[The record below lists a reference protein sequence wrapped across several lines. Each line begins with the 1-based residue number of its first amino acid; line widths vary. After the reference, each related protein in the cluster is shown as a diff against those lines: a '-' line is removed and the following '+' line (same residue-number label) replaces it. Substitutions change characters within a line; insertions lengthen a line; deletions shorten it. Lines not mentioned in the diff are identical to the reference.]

1 MTDAEEI
8 VAVKPSRAQRP
19 DPVATAAEAAGK
31 DSFFLRGGLVDA
43 WFERRSDVLVVSF
56 DNLASVGEYEPA
68 QPWLYA
74 RAEKAGV
81 SLLGLMASR
90 KDWYR
95 NADTA
100 ALICALRDA
109 GLFARF
115 RRVVFVGA
123 SMGGFAACAYARL
136 VPDAAV
142 LAFSPQS
149 TLDRKRAPF
158 EKRYRYGAKKWD
170 WTGDFSDAAGVADG
184 REITLV
190 YDPKVPE
197 DRAHAMRLDGAGVR
211 HLPVPRTGHRAIRS
225 LKSLGV
231 LDGLVEGTMRGDFDA
246 VAFWRGFRARRGD
259 VGWQRAICAEAVERG
274 HQPLLRRA
282 VAAMVRAYPDLGFP
296 RREAKRLAGAVP
308 MQHLP
313 PKLVHVTAGNPQ
325 APFSGAIEE
334 ISRAL
339 VVPERAHDRSL
350 ASGVLY
356 AGGRYAPLSQ
366 AWIRARKPTP
376 EPVLSADEPVVDLAG
391 RHLFAGHFRGHFG
404 HFMVE
409 STARLWALDHLDGKI
424 DSILYLPYRG
434 ATGANLRAMD
444 GMDAFFRLLGVE
456 VPVVAHP
463 TALRVERLVL
473 PELGFGWNERYAGSP
488 AYRAFMQGRLRGAV
502 RAEGGERLYIS
513 RARLNAQRGG
523 ILGETVIEENL
534 ARAGYE
540 VFHPEKHSLEVQIAR
555 YRAARRI
562 VALDGSALHLAAYVA
577 EPGTEV
583 AMVLRRSRANAADYI
598 LQFRSFCGVD
608 PQVIDV
614 IRHDWIG
621 ADASRVDFRSVGEI
635 DFDAL
640 FRALKAKG
648 FLPKSFRPDTPDA
661 ATVAEMLAR
670 FQEKRGAMRTLG
682 AGELHLDAEE
692 GA

>member
-1 MTDAEEI
+1 MTEAEEI
-8 VAVKPSRAQRP
+8 APVKPSRAVRP
-19 DPVATAAEAAGK
+19 AEVATAAEGVGLDA
-31 DSFFLRGGLVDA
+31 FTLCCGLVDA

-56 DNLASVGEYEPA
+56 DNLSSVGEYDPP

-81 SLLGLMASR
+81 SLLGIMASR

-95 NADTA
+95 NGDTA
-100 ALICALRDA
+100 ALIGALRDA
-109 GLFARF
+109 GLFAGF
-115 RRVVFVGA
+115 RRVLFTGA

-158 EKRYRYGAKKWD
+158 ERRYRYGSKKWD

-197 DRAHAMRLDGAGVR
+197 DAAHAARLDGAGVV
-211 HLPVPRTGHRAIRS
+211 HLRVPRTGHRAIRS
-225 LKSLGV
+225 LKALGV
-231 LDGLVEGTMRGDFDA
+231 LDGLIEGQMRGDFDA
-246 VAFWRGFRARRGD
+246 GAFWRGFRARRGD
-259 VGWQRAICAEAVERG
+259 VGWQRGICAEAVARG

-282 VAAMVRAYPDLGFP
+282 VAAMIRAYPEHGFA
-296 RREAKRLAGAVP
+296 RREAKRLAEAAP
-308 MQHLP
+308 MQHVP
-313 PKLVHVTAGNPQ
+313 PRLRHVGEGGPQ
-325 APFSGAIEE
+325 PPFGGVIEE

-339 VVPERAHDRSL
+339 VVPERAHDQSL

-356 AGGRYAPLSQ
+356 AGGRYAALSQ

-376 EPVLSADEPVVDLAG
+376 VPVLSPDEPVVDLG
-391 RHLFAGHFRGHFG
+391 GTHLFAGHFRGHFG

-409 STARLWALDHLDGKI
+409 STARLWALDHLEGKI

-444 GMDAFFRLLGVE
+444 GMDAFFRLLGVD

-463 TALRVERLVL
+463 TALRVERLIL

-502 RAEGGERLYIS
+502 GAEGGEKLYIS

-523 ILGETVIEENL
+523 ILGEAVIEENL

-540 VFHPEKHSLEVQIAR
+540 VFHPEKHPLDVQIAR
-555 YRAARRI
+555 YRAARKI
-562 VALDGSALHLAAYVA
+562 VALDGSALHLAAYVT

-598 LQFRSFCGVD
+598 LQFRSFCGVT

-614 IRHDWIG
+614 IKHDWIS

-640 FRALKAKG
+640 FKALKAQG
-648 FLPKSFRPDTPDA
+648 FLPKSFRPETPDA
-661 ATVAEMLAR
+661 AAVDEMLAR
-670 FQEKRGAMRTLG
+670 FQDKRGAMRTLG
-682 AGELHLDAEE
+682 AGEVHLDAEE